1 MGADRGLSMG
11 GNFLLRRLSTGPIPV
26 DEDIDVGTPL
36 VFWRAPAAGWEVILP
51 LQLLEEPATLPE
63 QPELPLLEELPA
75 DPKIIKKK
83 TLSSGNSA
91 VRLTFMN
98 AVADKN

>member
-1 MGADRGLSMG
+1 M
-11 GNFLLRRLSTGPIPV
+11 
-26 DEDIDVGTPL
+26 
-36 VFWRAPAAGWEVILP
+36 ILP

-83 TLSSGNSA
+83 KKTLSSGNSA
-91 VRLTFMN
+91 VTLASGIDVGQGIN
-98 AVADKN
+98 VGP

>member
-1 MGADRGLSMG
+1 M
-11 GNFLLRRLSTGPIPV
+11 
-26 DEDIDVGTPL
+26 
-36 VFWRAPAAGWEVILP
+36 ILP

-63 QPELPLLEELPA
+63 QPELPLLELPA

>member
-1 MGADRGLSMG
+1 M
-11 GNFLLRRLSTGPIPV
+11 
-26 DEDIDVGTPL
+26 
-36 VFWRAPAAGWEVILP
+36 ILP
-51 LQLLEEPATLPE
+51 LQLLEEPE

-83 TLSSGNSA
+83 TSGNSA